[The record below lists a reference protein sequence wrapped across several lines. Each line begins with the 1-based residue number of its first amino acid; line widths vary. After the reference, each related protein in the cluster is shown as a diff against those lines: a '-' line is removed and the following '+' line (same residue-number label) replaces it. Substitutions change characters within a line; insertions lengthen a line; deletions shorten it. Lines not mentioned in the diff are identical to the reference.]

1 MFVCRTNSSDEIVAV
16 RVGKPSL
23 LMTPALAQRM
33 FDQCCVHRTNSID
46 ERMLSLPTPGEV
58 GDDTSHVY
66 FKDIILPASDESED
80 ESESQHSESGDSALQ
95 AERELRRTQT
105 RKKKMRVSNP

>member
-1 MFVCRTNSSDEIVAV
+1 M
-16 RVGKPSL
+16 
-23 LMTPALAQRM
+23 
-33 FDQCCVHRTNSID
+33 HRASSID

-58 GDDTSHVY
+58 GDDSSHVY

-105 RKKKMRVSNP
+105 RKKKMRVSRPNPILPFCSERQSSDAPVLFTVRPHGGSTSSTG